1 MIKIYFSLS
10 LILISEYLYD
20 TINNTNYKEIY
31 KKNYIITCNLY
42 KSETVCK

>member
-20 TINNTNYKEIY
+20 TINTNYKEIY
-31 KKNYIITCNLY
+31 KKNCIITYNLY